1 MEQEY
6 LICGGQSLCILGIPI
21 IRHHYSVIGLL
32 MCPRCGNLLNG
43 FIPHRLSVELALERY
58 TNTIFF
64 GYNVNALVTALHR
77 HTCIPSDTAQLV
89 GRRAS
94 AVMATSSF
102 SSWRKAEATS
112 ADWIAQ
118 RGPYS
123 SGSIRNRMCRGVRLA
138 AVLLCISPRPRLDRH
153 HRISRSTI
161 LAAAICLSSARQ
173 QAWRG
178 CDPSRSTDLGQT
190 PATVPLP

>member
-1 MEQEY
+1 MEQQY

-43 FIPHRLSVELALERY
+43 FIPHRQSVELALERY

-89 GRRAS
+89 GAECLKLVRSYVVRKCSRCSTLYTLPLNS
-94 AVMATSSF
+94 AVNH
-102 SSWRKAEATS
+102 
-112 ADWIAQ
+112 I
-118 RGPYS
+118 
-123 SGSIRNRMCRGVRLA
+123 
-138 AVLLCISPRPRLDRH
+138 
-153 HRISRSTI
+153 
-161 LAAAICLSSARQ
+161 
-173 QAWRG
+173 
-178 CDPSRSTDLGQT
+178 
-190 PATVPLP
+190 